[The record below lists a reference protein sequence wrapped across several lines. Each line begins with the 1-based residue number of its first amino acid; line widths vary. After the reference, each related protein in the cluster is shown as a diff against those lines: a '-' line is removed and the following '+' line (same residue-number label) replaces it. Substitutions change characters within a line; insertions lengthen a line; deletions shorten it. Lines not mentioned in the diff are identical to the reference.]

1 MSPHLE
7 ESPALQH
14 IPRPECSASIASEA
28 YIMSITALPSRYA
41 IAPSAP
47 STSIDVLDSASLRFV
62 QSFPGHEGGVSALR
76 TIRSVAGL
84 TRPALVSSGRDG
96 SVKVWDERS
105 NAHSIKMTDLGKSR
119 AILSVDVSPDGLTV
133 AGGTDLQGEDATIL
147 YWDSRQPAAP
157 LRAHSSTHSD
167 DITALHFSPFDP
179 SGRTLL
185 SASSDGLLSVSNAA
199 EDDEDE
205 AVVHVANWGCSI
217 SQAGWVGAGGAKGAI
232 WAASDMETFS
242 TWSGELDRYS
252 SLDIK
257 IPAVQR
263 IDRPWVT
270 DYLITSHSTGDPEHP
285 LAVFVGSNEG
295 DIALISERPSTTP
308 SSSPSWTLHKK
319 WLNGHA
325 GVVRSLLWDESN
337 SVIVTG
343 GEDSK
348 LNVWSLEGPTVDDG
362 DDAMELDDGADAAN
376 HTHDASYRGR
386 KRGASWDDGDEM
398 VS

>member
-1 MSPHLE
+1 MAHRLE
-7 ESPALQH
+7 ESPTLQH
-14 IPRPECSASIASEA
+14 IARPECSAWIASEA
-28 YIMSITALPSRYA
+28 YIMSIAQLPSRYA
-41 IAPSAP
+41 IAPSTP
-47 STSIDVLDSASLRFV
+47 CTSIDILDSASLRIV
-62 QSFPGHEGGVSALR
+62 QSFPGHDGGVSALS
-76 TIRSVAGL
+76 TIHSVAGL
-84 TRPALVSSGRDG
+84 TRPSLVSSGRDG

-105 NAHSIKMTDLGKSR
+105 NSHSIKMTDLGKSR
-119 AILSVDVSPDGLTV
+119 AILAVDVSPDGLTV
-133 AGGTDLQGEDATIL
+133 AGGTDLQGDDATIL
-147 YWDSRQPAAP
+147 YWDPRQPAAP

-185 SASSDGLLSVSNAA
+185 SASTDGLLSISDAA

-205 AVVHVANWGCSI
+205 AVVHVANWGCSV
-217 SQAGWVGAGGAKGAI
+217 SQAGWVGASGAV

-242 TWSGELDRYS
+242 TWSRELDPYQ

-257 IPAVQR
+257 VPAVQR

-295 DIALISERPSTTP
+295 DVALVSESSTP
-308 SSSPSWTLHKK
+308 GNWTLHKK

-325 GVVRSLLWDESN
+325 GVVRSLLWDDTN
-337 SVIVTG
+337 GVLVTG

-348 LNVWSLEGPTVDDG
+348 LNVWPLSGPIV
-362 DDAMELDDGADAAN
+362 DDGADSAMDLDEGA
-376 HTHDASYRGR
+376 HAGR
-386 KRGASWDDGDEM
+386 KRGMSWEDGDEM